1 MADGTTYFY
10 NTMTGKKEIFIPME
24 KGKVKMYTCGPTV
37 YDNAHIG
44 NFRTFIFEDLLRRYL
59 KLKGYEVFQ
68 VMNITDVDDKTI
80 RNAIAEKRSIS
91 EYTQKY
97 IKMFFDDLDRLRIE
111 RAEVYPKATEHI
123 GEMIALIK
131 RLGDKGFIYE
141 KDGST
146 YFRIKDF
153 KSYGKLSNIDFS
165 NVRSGSRY
173 DTDEYEKEDVRDFVL
188 WKKTDPES
196 GEPTWDSPFGKGR
209 PGWHIECSAMSMKY
223 LGETFDIHTGG
234 VDNIFP
240 HHENEIAQTEAATE
254 KTFVKYWLH
263 CEHLLVENSKMSKS
277 AGNFYTL
284 RDLEEYDM
292 LAVRYLLLSAHY
304 RAQLNFTIDGLKQA
318 EATIRNFNEFRE
330 RFEQYEPSKEE
341 DRGLQEFIDKTK
353 KDFIAALDDDLNI
366 SKALGFIFIAIREL
380 NMKMN
385 KNEMCRKG
393 REKAQHF
400 FDMVDSILDIRVKKE
415 LDVDPTEVERLL
427 EERNRCRKE
436 RDFVRAD
443 EIRNILQ
450 DRNIVINDGKEKT
463 TWYVKS

>member
-1 MADGTTYFY
+1 MTASATYFY
-10 NTMTGKKEIFIPME
+10 NTMSGKKELFLPLE

-59 KLKGYEVFQ
+59 KLKGYDVLQ

-80 RNAIAEKRSIS
+80 RNSIAEGKSLN
-91 EYTQKY
+91 EYTAKY
-97 IKMFFDDLDRLRIE
+97 IDLFFDDLDSLRIE
-111 RAEVYPKATEHI
+111 RAEVYPRATEHI
-123 GEMIALIK
+123 QEMIELIK
-131 RLGDKGFIYE
+131 KLEKKGLTYE

-146 YFRIKDF
+146 YFRIKEF
-153 KSYGKLSNIDFS
+153 KTYGKLSNVDIT
-165 NVRSGSRY
+165 NVKTGSRY

-188 WKKTDPES
+188 WKKTDTGS
-196 GEPTWDSPFGKGR
+196 DEPTWDSPFGKGR

-240 HHENEIAQTEAATE
+240 HHENEIAQAEAATE
-254 KTFVKYWLH
+254 KPFVKYWLH
-263 CEHLLVENSKMSKS
+263 SEHLLVENSKMSKS

-284 RDLEEYDM
+284 KDLKEFDL

-304 RAQLNFTIDGLKQA
+304 RAQFNFTLDGLRQA
-318 EATIRNFNEFRE
+318 ESTIKNFNEFRE
-330 RFEQYEPSKEE
+330 RFGQYEPEKEE
-341 DRGLQEFIDKTK
+341 DKELQAFLLRSK
-353 KDFIAALDDDLNI
+353 KDFIEALDDDLNI
-366 SKALGFIFIAIREL
+366 SKALGFVFIAIKEL

-385 KNEMCRKG
+385 KSEMCKKSK
-393 REKAQHF
+393 ELAQEF
-400 FDMVDSILDIRVKKE
+400 FDIVDSILDIRSKKE
-415 LDVDPTEVERLL
+415 LDIDPIEIDELL

-436 RDFVRAD
+436 RDFARAD
-443 EIRNILQ
+443 EIRDKLL
-450 DRNIVINDGKEKT
+450 DMNIVINDGKEKT